1 MQAQPKILFIE
12 DEQYLNEK
20 LLRYIVAHGIA
31 AVAASTLQDAT
42 AALAEGGFSG
52 VLLDIMLPVGEGQPA
67 GLNPLTGGIEL
78 LRRLRQ
84 GEIPGADVAL
94 PVVCLTGRTEAAIE
108 QQIKA
113 LGVKA
118 FLNKPETMRT
128 VLNALQDALG
138 LPVAE

>member
-1 MQAQPKILFIE
+1 MPAQPRILFVE

-20 LLRYIVAHGIA
+20 LLRYIVAHDIN
-31 AVAASTLQDAT
+31 AVAATTLQEAT
-42 AALAEGGFSG
+42 EKLAEGGFTG
-52 VLLDIMLPVGEGQPA
+52 VLLDIMLPIGESQPA

-84 GEIPGADVAL
+84 GEIAGADTAL
-94 PVVCLTGRTEAAIE
+94 PVVCLTGRTEATIE

-138 LPVAE
+138 LPVRE